1 MLARLKAL
9 TRGIEQDLRLYQ
21 LVLRDPRTPRLAK
34 ISLWLALGYLALPFD
49 LIPDVLPVIGHLD
62 DVLIVGGLVYLA
74 FRLVPQSV
82 IEAHRATVAGSS
94 AS

>member
-1 MLARLKAL
+1 VLTRLK
-9 TRGIEQDLRLYQ
+9 LYN

-74 FRLVPQSV
+74 LKLIPRSV
-82 IEAHRATVAGSS
+82 LDDCRRIAAA
-94 AS
+94 